1 MSSFTFLLIL
11 FNVKLLSAEWVKLP
25 NISPTTQVPKVVFKL
40 AQPMK
45 SSFLSSEILNSV
57 ISLPSSTTETSIFG
71 DNLSTRKS
79 YVRQY
84 FHTTVTSHVLNVL
97 GNLSNVTN
105 NEEHLEPV
113 LLQPTEKNKNRVIYF
128 NKTVQMNVIPVKTY
142 QIMIN
147 KTDEKFGNNNNN
159 QNVNYH
165 ESDDDGMELVE
176 NEAEDVYYDD
186 EYYYEYED
194 ETTKFNPFVKKVPSS
209 TTTTLPPKTHKKKTL
224 NQKLQRRTVIQMM
237 NSKQYKPFGDVSFP
251 SFIKFLRKIQ
261 ESFAIRTAKTIG
273 DKIKMLVTFRDQLM
287 MTINK
292 QIRRLWRGNQA
303 KTSSKKSSGSRR
315 SKRTLGLDHGH
326 GSGAMDFPSAEG
338 ALLSIC
344 FLTFAV
350 FLIKLVLV
358 SIIFIIFINPYYHV
372 NNIKLQQVIQTIKMK
387 KAMWATEMMMGTENV
402 VIKRRQRST
411 DDDLQKLVNIYDSI
425 EKLRLKY

>member
-1 MSSFTFLLIL
+1 MSFTFLVVLFYLKLIT
-11 FNVKLLSAEWVKLP
+11 AEWVKLP

-40 AQPMK
+40 AQPIK
-45 SSFLSSEILNSV
+45 NSFLSSETLKSV
-57 ISLPSSTTETSIFG
+57 ITLPSTTTETTFFE
-71 DNLSTRKS
+71 DNISTRKS

-97 GNLSNVTN
+97 GSLSNVTKH
-105 NEEHLEPV
+105 EEILEPV
-113 LLQPTEKNKNRVIYF
+113 LLQAPEKNKNRVMYF

-142 QIMIN
+142 QIMN
-147 KTDEKFGNNNNN
+147 KTDDIFGNDN

-165 ESDDDGMELVE
+165 ESDDDGVTISE
-176 NEAEDVYYDD
+176 NEADDDLYYDD
-186 EYYYEYED
+186 EYYYEYAD
-194 ETTKFNPFVKKVPSS
+194 ETTKFNPIVKKEPSSS
-209 TTTTLPPKTHKKKTL
+209 TTTTTALPPKTHKKKIL
-224 NQKLQRRTVIQMM
+224 NQKLQRRTMIQMM

-287 MTINK
+287 TTINR

-303 KTSSKKSSGSRR
+303 SSKKSSSRKR

-358 SIIFIIFINPYYHV
+358 SIYVIFLPTNPLVMSIILNFS
-372 NNIKLQQVIQTIKMK
+372 K
-387 KAMWATEMMMGTENV
+387 
-402 VIKRRQRST
+402 
-411 DDDLQKLVNIYDSI
+411 
-425 EKLRLKY
+425 

>member
-1 MSSFTFLLIL
+1 MSLIFLLIL
-11 FNVKLLSAEWVKLP
+11 FNVISAEWVKLP

-40 AQPMK
+40 AQPIK
-45 SSFLSSEILNSV
+45 NSFLSSEILNSV
-57 ISLPSSTTETSIFG
+57 ISLPSSTTETSILEN
-71 DNLSTRKS
+71 NLSTRKS

-84 FHTTVTSHVLNVL
+84 FQTTVTSHVLNVL

-105 NEEHLEPV
+105 NEEQLKPV
-113 LLQPTEKNKNRVIYF
+113 MLQPNENNKNRVIYF

-142 QIMIN
+142 QILLN
-147 KTDEKFGNNNNN
+147 KTDEKFENNNS
-159 QNVNYH
+159 NYY
-165 ESDDDGMELVE
+165 ESDDDGMALVD
-176 NEAEDVYYDD
+176 NETEDVYYDD
-186 EYYYEYED
+186 EYYYEDED
-194 ETTKFNPFVKKVPSS
+194 QTTKFNPFLKKVTSS
-209 TTTTLPPKTHKKKTL
+209 TTALPPKTHKKKTL

-273 DKIKMLVTFRDQLM
+273 DKIKMLVGFRDQLM
-287 MTINK
+287 VTINK

-303 KTSSKKSSGSRR
+303 KASSKKSSGSRR

-350 FLIKLVLV
+350 FLIKLVL
-358 SIIFIIFINPYYHV
+358 
-372 NNIKLQQVIQTIKMK
+372 QVIQTIKMK
-387 KAMWATEMMMGTENV
+387 KAMWATQMMMGTENV
-402 VIKRRQRST
+402 VIKRQRRST

>member
-1 MSSFTFLLIL
+1 MSRKMSFTFLVLL
-11 FNVKLLSAEWVKLP
+11 FLVNIVCSEWVKLP

-45 SSFLSSEILNSV
+45 NSFLSSEMVNSV
-57 ISLPSSTTETSIFG
+57 ISLPPTTESSIFG
-71 DNLSTRKS
+71 DNVSTRKS

-84 FHTTVTSHVLNVL
+84 FQTTVTSNVLNVI
-97 GNLSNVTN
+97 GSLSNVPEN
-105 NEEHLEPV
+105 QEIFEPV
-113 LLQPTEKNKNRVIYF
+113 LLQAPVKNKNRVMYF
-128 NKTVQMNVIPVKTY
+128 NKTVQMNVIPVIPVKTY
-142 QIMIN
+142 QIRN
-147 KTDEKFGNNNNN
+147 KTDEKFEDNN

-165 ESDDDGMELVE
+165 ESDDDGMALTD
-176 NEAEDVYYDD
+176 NEAAEDVYYDD

-194 ETTKFNPFVKKVPSS
+194 ETTKFNPFVKKVS
-209 TTTTLPPKTHKKKTL
+209 TTTTTAMPRKTHKKKTL
-224 NQKLQRRTVIQMM
+224 NQKLQRRTMAQLM

-287 MTINK
+287 MTINR
-292 QIRRLWRGNQA
+292 QIRRLWRGNPES
-303 KTSSKKSSGSRR
+303 TKKSSSSRR
-315 SKRTLGLDHGH
+315 SKRTLGLDHGQ

-358 SIIFIIFINPYYHV
+358 SIYH
-372 NNIKLQQVIQTIKMK
+372 
-387 KAMWATEMMMGTENV
+387 
-402 VIKRRQRST
+402 
-411 DDDLQKLVNIYDSI
+411 
-425 EKLRLKY
+425 

>member
-1 MSSFTFLLIL
+1 MSLIFLLIL
-11 FNVKLLSAEWVKLP
+11 FNVISAEWVKLP

-40 AQPMK
+40 AQPIK
-45 SSFLSSEILNSV
+45 NSFLSSEILNSV
-57 ISLPSSTTETSIFG
+57 ISLPSSTTETSILEN
-71 DNLSTRKS
+71 NLSTRKS

-84 FHTTVTSHVLNVL
+84 FQTTVTSHVLNVL

-105 NEEHLEPV
+105 NEEQLKPV
-113 LLQPTEKNKNRVIYF
+113 MLQPNENNKNRVIYF

-142 QIMIN
+142 QILLN
-147 KTDEKFGNNNNN
+147 KTDEKFENNNS
-159 QNVNYH
+159 NYY
-165 ESDDDGMELVE
+165 ESDDDGMALVD
-176 NEAEDVYYDD
+176 NETEDVYYDD
-186 EYYYEYED
+186 EYYYEDED
-194 ETTKFNPFVKKVPSS
+194 QTTKFNPFLKKVTSS
-209 TTTTLPPKTHKKKTL
+209 TTALPPKTHKKKTL

-273 DKIKMLVTFRDQLM
+273 DKIKMLVGFRDQLM
-287 MTINK
+287 VTINK

-303 KTSSKKSSGSRR
+303 KASSKKSSGSRR

-358 SIIFIIFINPYYHV
+358 STFLIIFTNLFTTFLLCQYY
-372 NNIKLQQVIQTIKMK
+372 
-387 KAMWATEMMMGTENV
+387 
-402 VIKRRQRST
+402 
-411 DDDLQKLVNIYDSI
+411 
-425 EKLRLKY
+425 

>member
-1 MSSFTFLLIL
+1 MSFTFLVVL
-11 FNVKLLSAEWVKLP
+11 FYVKLISAEWVKLP

-40 AQPMK
+40 AQPIK
-45 SSFLSSEILNSV
+45 NSFLSSETLKSV
-57 ISLPSSTTETSIFG
+57 ISLPSTTTETSFFG
-71 DNLSTRKS
+71 DNISTRKS

-97 GNLSNVTN
+97 GNLSNVTKH
-105 NEEHLEPV
+105 EELLEPV
-113 LLQPTEKNKNRVIYF
+113 HLHAPEKNKNRVIYF

-142 QIMIN
+142 QIMN
-147 KTDEKFGNNNNN
+147 VTDYKLENNNE
-159 QNVNYH
+159 NVNYQ
-165 ESDDDGMELVE
+165 ENDDDGMTISE
-176 NEAEDVYYDD
+176 NTADDLYYDD
-186 EYYYEYED
+186 EYYYEYAD
-194 ETTKFNPFVKKVPSS
+194 ETTKFNPFTKKEPS
-209 TTTTLPPKTHKKKTL
+209 TTTTVLPPKTHKKKTL
-224 NQKLQRRTVIQMM
+224 NQKLQRRTMIQMM

-303 KTSSKKSSGSRR
+303 SSKKSSSNKR

-358 SIIFIIFINPYYHV
+358 SIFIILFHKSFNHV
-372 NNIKLQQVIQTIKMK
+372 NNIEFQQVIQTIKMK
-387 KAMWATEMMMGTENV
+387 KAMWATQMMMGTENV
-402 VIKRRQRST
+402 VIKRQKRST